1 MKYAF
6 PRLISFLAL
15 AVIVT
20 TALPARPRAQ
30 EDSQKTADPIY
41 DLKNARQN
49 GITAPKAIYSP
60 NPEYTDQARKRKV
73 RGSVL
78 LSLVVTA
85 EGDVRE
91 PKVIRSLD
99 QDLDKQAVAAVS
111 KWKFTPATKDGQPVS
126 VRIKVEASF
135 NIK

>member
-60 NPEYTDQARKRKV
+60 DPEYTDQARKRKV

-78 LSLVVTA
+78 LSLVVTP

-99 QDLDKQAVAAVS
+99 RDLDKQAVAAVS

>member
-60 NPEYTDQARKRKV
+60 DPEYTDQARKRKV

>member
-6 PRLISFLAL
+6 PRLICFLAL

-30 EDSQKTADPIY
+30 EDSQKTADTIY
-41 DLKNARQN
+41 DLKNAREN
-49 GITAPKAIYSP
+49 GIMAPKAIYSP
-60 NPEYTDQARKRKV
+60 DPEYTDQARKRKV

>member
-99 QDLDKQAVAAVS
+99 RDLDKQAVAAVS

>member
-41 DLKNARQN
+41 DLKNAREN

-60 NPEYTDQARKRKV
+60 DPEYTDQARKRKV

>member
-20 TALPARPRAQ
+20 TALAARPRAQ

-41 DLKNARQN
+41 DLKNASEN

-78 LSLVVTA
+78 LSLVVTP

-99 QDLDKQAVAAVS
+99 RDLDKQAVAAVS